1 MGPQVGGWKKE
12 RGGRDLDAG
21 DKGLV
26 GWFLRKKNKT
36 AGVLLF
42 TLVLKTAANP
52 ILLSCDRRCPL
63 MLHYLRPTS
72 HGYHVAQLMEH
83 TLELHGAG
91 RLFFM

>member
-1 MGPQVGGWKKE
+1 MVRF
-12 RGGRDLDAG
+12 RGG
-21 DKGLV
+21 LV
-26 GWFLRKKNKT
+26 FNTPR
-36 AGVLLF
+36 
-42 TLVLKTAANP
+42 LVLKTAANP

-63 MLHYLRPTS
+63 MLNYLRPTS